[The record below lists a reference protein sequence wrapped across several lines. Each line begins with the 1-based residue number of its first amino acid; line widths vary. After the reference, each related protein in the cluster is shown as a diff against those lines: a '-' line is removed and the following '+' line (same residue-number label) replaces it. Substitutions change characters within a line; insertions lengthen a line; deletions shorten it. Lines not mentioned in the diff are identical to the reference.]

1 MSEATVQESA
11 TTARTMRGRVVS
23 NKMDKSISVSVPRM
37 VKHPVYEKYV
47 RKSTKVIAHDENNEC
62 NEGDIVIIES
72 TRPISKH
79 KAWRLQKIVSRAL

>member
-1 MSEATVQESA
+1 MSEATVQEA
-11 TTARTMRGRVVS
+11 AKPARAMRGRVVS

-47 RKSTKVIAHDENNEC
+47 RKSTKVMAHDENNEC

-72 TRPISKH
+72 TRPVSKH

>member
-1 MSEATVQESA
+1 MSEATVQESV

-37 VKHPVYEKYV
+37 VKHPVYGKYV

-62 NEGDIVIIES
+62 NEGDTVIIES

-79 KAWRLQKIVSRAL
+79 KAWRLQKIISRAL

>member
-1 MSEATVQESA
+1 MSEATVQESSK
-11 TTARTMRGRVVS
+11 TARTMRGRVVS

-47 RKSTKVIAHDENNEC
+47 RKSTKVIVHDENNEC

>member
-11 TTARTMRGRVVS
+11 KTARTMRGRVVS

-47 RKSTKVIAHDENNEC
+47 RKSTKIIAHDENNEC

-79 KAWRLQKIVSRAL
+79 KAWRLQKIISRAL

>member
-1 MSEATVQESA
+1 
-11 TTARTMRGRVVS
+11 MRGRVVS
-23 NKMDKSISVSVPRM
+23 NKMDKSISVSVLRL

-47 RKSTKVIAHDENNEC
+47 RKSTKVLAHDESNEC